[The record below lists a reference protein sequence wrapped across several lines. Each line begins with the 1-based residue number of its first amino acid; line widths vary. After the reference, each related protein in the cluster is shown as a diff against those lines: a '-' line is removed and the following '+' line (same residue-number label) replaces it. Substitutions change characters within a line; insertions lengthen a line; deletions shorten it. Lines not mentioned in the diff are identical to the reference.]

1 MKKIIT
7 YILIISLLIV
17 SSLQTYTRA
26 NSDYDADDIWRED
39 NNKKYIE
46 VEYDNSYDIKKSN
59 IAVRRSGDNTW
70 TVVDGITFYVET
82 KEDNVHYSHD
92 IEGRVYL
99 DGKLID
105 TKPAIKQDIH
115 TISGIWYIEASYITE
130 LNREY
135 YAYLSFYDK
144 ETGEEEKIAGVYFV
158 LYEPLTAEKTV
169 VQLEQIEGKEAVR
182 ISWDTMPDVQKYSIY
197 RQKEGKSGFSLLK
210 DNLKDTSFIDSAVV
224 EGRKYTYYV
233 TTKYNDNSYSDSD
246 KVDIMVKRA
255 IEEISSDESG
265 DNETTIQETET
276 EKQTKGPVLVPP
288 IQESTMEST
297 WEHVT
302 NEETQEPTT
311 QKPTMGETSREVP
324 AIIKP
329 EETTAKVKI
338 NNHTQRKK
346 SVKLMKP
353 KLKIKKSKKN
363 WQIYWGMVTDKSRG
377 IEVYMKNGIG
387 KYRKYRKIYTI
398 TNLKKSKNKK
408 GVVGISSS
416 KKSLIKN
423 IRYKFRA
430 RTFTRVKGKKIY
442 SKWSNTISIKR

>member
-7 YILIISLLIV
+7 YTLIISLLIV

-46 VEYDNSYDIKKSN
+46 VKYDNSYDIKKSN

-82 KEDNVHYSHD
+82 KADNVHYSHN

-105 TKPAIKQDIH
+105 AKPAIKQDIY

-144 ETGEEEKIAGVYFV
+144 ETDEEEKIAGVYFV
-158 LYEPLTAEKTV
+158 LYKPLTAEKTV
-169 VQLEQIEGKEAVR
+169 VQLEQIEGKEAVS
-182 ISWDTMPDVQKYSIY
+182 ISWDPMPDVQEYSIY

-210 DNLKDTSFIDSAVV
+210 DKLKDTSFIDLAVV

-233 TTKYNDNSYSDSD
+233 TTKYNDKSYSDSD

-255 IEEISSDESG
+255 IEEISSDKPG
-265 DNETTIQETET
+265 DNETTLQETET
-276 EKQTKGPVLVPP
+276 ETPTKGPVLVPP
-288 IQESTMEST
+288 IQKPTMET
-297 WEHVT
+297 TREPVT
-302 NEETQEPTT
+302 NEAT
-311 QKPTMGETSREVP
+311 QKPTMGETHGEVP
-324 AIIKP
+324 ATVKP
-329 EETTAKVKI
+329 EETTAKVKV

-346 SVKLMKP
+346 SIKLMKP